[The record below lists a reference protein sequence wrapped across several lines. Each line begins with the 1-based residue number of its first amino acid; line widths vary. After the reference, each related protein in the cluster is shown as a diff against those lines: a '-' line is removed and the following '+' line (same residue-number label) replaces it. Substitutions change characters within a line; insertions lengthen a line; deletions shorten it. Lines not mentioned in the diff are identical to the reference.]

1 MRLQPAAGN
10 TTMRQLTSVSRP
22 VIRPALLISCMLI
35 LLPHT
40 GFADELD
47 EQLKNFVVQA
57 KGPVAPSTIAALAQS
72 AKPTTLDPAS
82 YPDAPKFSA
91 QEVIK
96 VLCGSYQSTYWS
108 ETLRSNPQLKLF
120 LDKPLGDLVY
130 KIQWPACVYVAK
142 RVDPPFH
149 YAVKAG
155 ENAADIFKGLTGS
168 AGSRSEIGRFFQKS
182 DVKNIA
188 SIKPGQV
195 LAFAQYTRPT
205 VVQIDTQNTAAVT
218 VDPTALKFTNAADV
232 LPVVAPPP
240 PTSAPDT
247 RPHLQIAAGRISAA
261 VTNGYQ
267 PPEECTSDKPTIPF
281 DPLQLK
287 NAYAYSLKEAV
298 NDLNIGQYPALVTI
312 ADNGFFGARLVG
324 SKPVFGAPFP
334 ARFFGTSRQYS
345 DGQIGPVVKDGTQPI
360 YPLNYSNHLTTADI
374 VSGHGTHITGLVLG
388 GPIFKT
394 LTSLFDND
402 AGQPWLHLLIIN
414 VGRGE
419 ETLTPDSEQQ
429 LITMIRMLDS
439 RIVNLSIEYKNN
451 AYGNIRNTFT
461 DMVTGA
467 HSGNNLYVVSAGN
480 DSATD
485 VGASGYYPAALGGG
499 AQPNVISV
507 AAHRN
512 DGSLANFGNRG
523 PNTVDIAA
531 PGCNISSWINE
542 VDVPYQVSGTSQA
555 AAIVTFL
562 ASLIRSLGDFSPA
575 QIKQRIFV
583 SGDPLS
589 NGHFS
594 TQNSYVGELNPD
606 PAEIMSRSK
615 INPVKALFVYDDY
628 VRYRLPGET
637 ADREVIGEVDQ
648 VPVITC
654 EGVAADSSDGKDT
667 WAFKTDGYPRAGWL
681 YRGRATAMLSRPCQA
696 KISGDQPLHIKP
708 HATLDAAGN
717 LSAANPADALTIT
730 PDAVREF
737 VAATNL
743 QTQ

>member
-1 MRLQPAAGN
+1 
-10 TTMRQLTSVSRP
+10 MRQLISISRP
-22 VIRPALLISCMLI
+22 VIRHLLIVAGIIALC
-35 LLPHT
+35 PHT
-40 GFADELD
+40 CFADDLD
-47 EQLKNFVVQA
+47 LQLRKFVVQA
-57 KGPVAPSTIAALAQS
+57 KGPVAPSTVAALAQT
-72 AKPTTLDPAS
+72 AKPTTLDQAH

-108 ETLRSNPQLKLF
+108 ETLRSNAQLKLF
-120 LDKPLGDLVY
+120 LDKPLGELVY

-149 YAVKAG
+149 YAVKTG
-155 ENAADIFKGLTGS
+155 ESAADIFKGLTGS
-168 AGSRSEIGRFFQKS
+168 AGSRSEIDRFFQKS

-195 LAFAQYTRPT
+195 LTFAQYTRPT
-205 VVQIDTQNTAAVT
+205 VVQIDSQSTAAVT
-218 VDPTALKFTNAADV
+218 AEPTALKFTNAADV

-240 PTSAPDT
+240 PPPPSAPATDA
-247 RPHLQIAAGRISAA
+247 RPHFQIAAGRISAA
-261 VTNGYQ
+261 VTDGYQ
-267 PPEECTSDKPTIPF
+267 PPEECTSDKPTVPF
-281 DPLQLK
+281 DPVELK
-287 NAYAYSLKEAV
+287 NAYTYSLKEAV
-298 NDLNIGQYPALVTI
+298 NDLNIGQYPAQVTI

-324 SKPVFGAPFP
+324 NKPVFGTPFP
-334 ARFFGTSRQYS
+334 ARFFGTARQYS
-345 DGQIGPVVKDGTQPI
+345 DGQIGPVVKDGKQII
-360 YPLNYSNHLTTADI
+360 YPLNYSNNLTSADI
-374 VSGHGTHITGLVLG
+374 VSGHGTHVTGLVLG
-388 GPIFKT
+388 GPIFET
-394 LTSLFDND
+394 YTSLFDSA

-451 AYGNIRNTFT
+451 PFGNIRNTFT

-467 HSGNNLYVVSAGN
+467 HSANNLYVVAAGN
-480 DSATD
+480 DSEPD
-485 VGASGYYPAALGGG
+485 VGNPGYYPAALGGS

-523 PNTVDIAA
+523 PTTVDIAA
-531 PGCNISSWINE
+531 PGCNVSSWINE
-542 VDVPYQVSGTSQA
+542 LNVPYQVSGTSQA
-555 AAIVTFL
+555 AAIVTFS
-562 ASLIRSLGDFSPA
+562 ASLIRSLGTFSPA

-583 SGDPLS
+583 SGDLLS

-594 TQNSYVGELNPD
+594 TQSSYVGELNPD

-615 INPVKALFVYDDY
+615 LNPVKALFVYDDY
-628 VRYRLPGET
+628 VRYRLPGDT
-637 ADREVIGEVDQ
+637 ADSEVIGEVDQ

-667 WAFKTDGYPRAGWL
+667 WAFKTDGYPNAGWL
-681 YRGRATAMLSRPCQA
+681 YRGRTTATLNRPCQA
-696 KISGDQPLHIKP
+696 KVSSDQPLHIKL
-708 HATLDAAGN
+708 HAKLDAAGN
-717 LSAANPADALTIT
+717 LSAANPGDTMTIA

-737 VAATNL
+737 VAAANL